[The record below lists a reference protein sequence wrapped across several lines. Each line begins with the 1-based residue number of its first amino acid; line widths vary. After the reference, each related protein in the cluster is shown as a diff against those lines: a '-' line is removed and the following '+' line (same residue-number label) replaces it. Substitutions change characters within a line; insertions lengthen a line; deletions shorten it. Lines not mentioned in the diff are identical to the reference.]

1 MSRESLALPGVFI
14 RQAFLKWTAYRT
26 AFWVDVFSRLLQIY
40 VMYTVWSLLYKEK
53 PSAFGVLSFEQVFGY
68 AVVGILLG
76 AILSLDEG
84 PHIRIA
90 ERVRTGMIAVELMKP
105 ISFVRLVAL
114 ESFGDLAI
122 RVALYAAIPYLFALI
137 VFRIPVPQTPGQAAL
152 FLTSL
157 VLSTVVQ
164 FFAHFLFGLISF
176 YTLDLV
182 GFQFAYWAM
191 VRFFSGQWIPIYM
204 YPEALKPFLYALP
217 FQAMFATPQSIYVG
231 QLHGWAATTAIL
243 IQGIWALVLGGAA
256 LWAWWRL
263 QRHVVIQGG

>member
-1 MSRESLALPGVFI
+1 MLIGTFI

-40 VMYTVWSLLYKEK
+40 VMYAVWSLLYREK
-53 PSAFGVLSFEQVFGY
+53 PAVFGALSFSGVFGY

-76 AILSLDEG
+76 AVLSLDEG
-84 PHIRIA
+84 PHVRIA

-105 ISFVRLVAL
+105 VSFVRLIAL

-122 RVALYAAIPYLFALI
+122 RLALYAAIPYLFALA
-137 VFRIPVPQTPGQAAL
+137 VFRIPVPGTPEQAAL
-152 FLTSL
+152 FAVSL
-157 VLSTVVQ
+157 AMSAVVQ
-164 FFAHFLFGLISF
+164 FFSHFLFGLISF

-191 VRFFSGQWIPIYM
+191 VRFFSGQWIPLYL
-204 YPEALKPFLYALP
+204 YPDALRPFLYALP

-231 QLHGWAATTAIL
+231 QLHGTEAMWAIVVQGLWAI
-243 IQGIWALVLGGAA
+243 VLGAGSGAA
-256 LWAWWRL
+256 WRQI
-263 QRHVVIQGG
+263 QRHVIIQGG